1 MFIFSQTEG
10 GFYFLVGLPWWLRQE
25 IAKFETW
32 DHEKASL
39 VLVQKLMDDLRE
51 KPPVVTPVLTPVD
64 ALLAPSWVW
73 NLMNLFPRT
82 LGFEHFGP

>member
-10 GFYFLVGLPWWLRQE
+10 GFYFLVSLPWWLRQE

>member
-1 MFIFSQTEG
+1 MLIFSQTEG

-51 KPPVVTPVLTPVD
+51 KPPVGTPVD
-64 ALLAPSWVW
+64 PSWQGNW
-73 NLMNLFPRT
+73 FPRKKIWA
-82 LGFEHFGP
+82 FWSFGAIGHG

>member
-10 GFYFLVGLPWWLRQE
+10 IRFTSAPPTWWLRQE

-51 KPPVVTPVLTPVD
+51 KPPVMTPMIPDDLSRLQTRGIC
-64 ALLAPSWVW
+64 SK
-73 NLMNLFPRT
+73 
-82 LGFEHFGP
+82 EH